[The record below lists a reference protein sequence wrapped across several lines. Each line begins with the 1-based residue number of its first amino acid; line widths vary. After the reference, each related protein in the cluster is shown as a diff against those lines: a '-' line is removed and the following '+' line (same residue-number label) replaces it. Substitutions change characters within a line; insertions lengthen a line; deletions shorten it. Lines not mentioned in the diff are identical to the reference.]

1 MNREI
6 EQSCKRSNIDLKDQ
20 QKSVIISR
28 KSILNDDK
36 LIVKMEKISNKEKI
50 PLRVE
55 NLNSN
60 KNKLTL
66 HLNKI
71 LFNLNSNNSLKI
83 KNCTKSKKTRLLR

>member
-6 EQSCKRSNIDLKDQ
+6 EQSCKRSNYDLKDQ

-71 LFNLNSNNSLKI
+71 LFNLNSRPKMFYF
-83 KNCTKSKKTRLLR
+83 